1 MPMRERTVRPN
12 GSHAA
17 KYAANIDA
25 LAWLGLS
32 CTAMQSG
39 RVVRVGILALVAA
52 ASSYG
57 DRPRCR
63 SQNFDL
69 PFLYARI
76 TYELN
81 ILVVVASTPYTS
93 LFSVYGCSLMSN

>member
-69 PFLYARI
+69 PFFSTPRV

-81 ILVVVASTPYTS
+81 KLVASTH
-93 LFSVYGCSLMSN
+93 